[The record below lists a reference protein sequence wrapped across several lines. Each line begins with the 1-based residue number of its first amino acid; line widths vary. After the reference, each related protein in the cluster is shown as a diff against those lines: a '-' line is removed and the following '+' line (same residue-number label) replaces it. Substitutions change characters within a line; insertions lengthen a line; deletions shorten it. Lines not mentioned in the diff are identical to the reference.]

1 MSPANRVTGFR
12 VPGRR
17 TLALTAL
24 TVCLA
29 LWLARSVAAVDA
41 PRRIVSTSP
50 SITETL
56 FALGLGDRVVG
67 VSEFCRFPPEVQ
79 RLPKVGTF
87 LKPNAE
93 VIARL
98 APDLTIVHSAAF
110 DLIASLNALHLRHVV
125 VDRGTTSSVFSAI
138 QEIGAAASVPDR
150 ADGLVRTLQNGLAE
164 VRARAARRPRRTVLL
179 IIGRRPGMLAD
190 LVAVGRDGYLNDL
203 IEIAGGRNLLAG
215 LVSSPYP
222 RISMETVIRL
232 DPDVILDT
240 VDMGETD
247 AERRAREAAN
257 RQLWS
262 AYPLLSAVRANRIHA
277 ATTDPLVVP
286 GPRIVDAAEW
296 LARMIASDG
305 TP

>member
-1 MSPANRVTGFR
+1 MVAACF
-12 VPGRR
+12 
-17 TLALTAL
+17 
-24 TVCLA
+24 A
-29 LWLARSVAAVDA
+29 LWLASGGLDAATP

-67 VSEFCRFPPEVQ
+67 VSQFCRFPPEVE
-79 RLPKVGTF
+79 RLPRVGTY

-110 DLIASLNALHLRHVV
+110 ELIASLNALRLRHVV

-138 QEIGAAASVPDR
+138 REIGAATGVPDR
-150 ADGLVRTLQNGLAE
+150 ADALVRTLEHGLAD
-164 VRARAARRPRRTVLL
+164 VRDRGSRRPHRTVLL

-190 LVAVGRDGYLNDL
+190 LVAVGRDRYLNDL
-203 IEIAGGRNLLAG
+203 IQIAGGANVLADR
-215 LVSSPYP
+215 VTAPYP

-247 AERRAREAAN
+247 AERRAREGAN

-262 AYPLLSAVRANRIHA
+262 AYPLLSAVRANHIHA

-286 GPRIVDAAEW
+286 GPRIVEAAEW
-296 LARMIASDG
+296 LERMISSDG